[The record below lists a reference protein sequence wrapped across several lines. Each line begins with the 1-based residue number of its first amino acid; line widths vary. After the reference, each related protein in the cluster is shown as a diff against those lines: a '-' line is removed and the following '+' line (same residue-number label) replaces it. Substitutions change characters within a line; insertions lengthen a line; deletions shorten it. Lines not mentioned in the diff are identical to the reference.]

1 MPGRTRETPG
11 TFDSF
16 FGARTEGLG
25 SKFCLETAK
34 FRREPILKM
43 IGKSLAGGL
52 LQAAA
57 VMAAWA
63 WSPVLSGEPA
73 VGAEAITPLISRAEA
88 EAVEAEHRRFWE
100 RAAADSALRMGLG
113 NIAIGFY
120 DILLEEADVAEAE
133 RHEMEL
139 NRITAFI
146 SLGRLEEAEAALGEY
161 RGKRASRFYLRQ
173 ALVGY
178 FLGDEKA
185 AGAALELVD
194 EEALLRE
201 ELAWS
206 FLIRGLLQRKTLGEE
221 EGDSFLERARQAAV
235 STEQRAQIDL
245 IIYRTS
251 LLESGRI
258 SPGQLQ
264 LLQEEM
270 ESQILQG
277 NRVGFQFAKQYA
289 VALNAVG
296 RPEEAVE
303 SIRETL
309 PLILEVDYDLR
320 DELLLLQGILS
331 GRTTEDGRGAF
342 RRLLST
348 GVTTDLRLHALHSLV
363 ASATTPEDID
373 AFLFYTNEL
382 PLAGLPGV
390 LKDQVFYSRAQLLY
404 RIKDYDGSENECQTL
419 LAENPETEL
428 RESTLRLL
436 VLIAFQRQRYR
447 TAAGF
452 LLQLGELVAT
462 EGERNRIQLLVAD
475 CFFLAEDY
483 RNAADSYGVAIE
495 QDQSDRGVILF
506 QWVLSEIKAGN
517 YEKAIEHMG
526 AFKED
531 DGVDPVQ
538 KWRALWNLLSAMQRV
553 GEYSEAYHLLSE
565 WLTRES
571 KEALPVSLWVRLLWL
586 RCQLTLKTGRYDT
599 TPAVAGEVYRAL
611 SEAKGQLDED
621 LGIEITSLTQVMES
635 QALVFSGR
643 EEEGMELLAAVRRDF
658 PGTRAAVQ
666 SIFAE
671 ARYFASRN
679 LMVDAQQRLIQLAD
693 TYPESELAPVALY
706 EAALHALTRGTDSTM
721 REASLIFERMADHY
735 PEHPLVFYGRLNQGN
750 LLRSFNDF
758 GGAEQVFE
766 QLLIAFPGHK
776 DSAVVLMAQAE
787 CILAQTDTS
796 LVRIDQAIGK
806 FERLAELPDLP
817 IDLRVEAA
825 WKWAFAYQRRNNPER
840 VVQIYWLTINQFLI
854 EEDHAREL
862 GPTGRY
868 WMSRIVISLGEALE
882 GKGDLESARRVYA
895 LIAERGLPFQSLAEG
910 KLGRM
915 GQKQG

>member
-1 MPGRTRETPG
+1 MPGRTRETQG
-11 TFDSF
+11 TFNTF

-25 SKFCLETAK
+25 SKLCLETAK
-34 FRREPILKM
+34 FRREPVLKM

-52 LQAAA
+52 LKAAA
-57 VMAAWA
+57 VVAAWV
-63 WSPVLSGEPA
+63 WSPALSGEPA
-73 VGAEAITPLISRAEA
+73 GGAEAITPLVSKAEA
-88 EAVEAEHRRFWE
+88 EAVEAEHRRTWE
-100 RAAADSALRMGLG
+100 RVAADSALRMGLG

-120 DILLEEADVAEAE
+120 DILLDEADVTDAE

-146 SLGRLEEAEAALGEY
+146 SLGRLEEAKAALGEY
-161 RGKRASRFYLRQ
+161 GGKRASRFYLRQ

-185 AGAALELVD
+185 AEAALELVD
-194 EEALLRE
+194 GEILSRE
-201 ELAWS
+201 EMAWS
-206 FLIRGLLQRKTLGEE
+206 FLIRGLLQRNTLREE
-221 EGDSFLERARQAAV
+221 ERDAILERARQAAV

-251 LLESGRI
+251 LLDSGRI

-277 NRVGFQFAKQYA
+277 NRVGYQFAKQYA
-289 VALNAVG
+289 VALDAAG

-390 LKDQVFYSRAQLLY
+390 LKDQVLYSRAQLLY
-404 RIKDYDGSENECQTL
+404 RIKDYEGSENECQTL

-452 LLQLGELVAT
+452 LIQLGELVAT

-483 RNAADSYGVAIE
+483 RNAADSYGVAME

-517 YEKAIEHMG
+517 YMKAIEHMG

-531 DGVDPVQ
+531 VGVDPVQ

-553 GEYSEAYHLLSE
+553 GEYSEAYNLLSE

-571 KEALPVSLWVRLLWL
+571 REALPVSLWVRLLWL

-621 LGIEITSLTQVMES
+621 LGIDITSLTQVMES

>member
-1 MPGRTRETPG
+1 
-11 TFDSF
+11 
-16 FGARTEGLG
+16 
-25 SKFCLETAK
+25 
-34 FRREPILKM
+34 M
-43 IGKSLAGGL
+43 IGKSLTGGL
-52 LQAAA
+52 FSAAW

-63 WSPVLSGEPA
+63 CSSVLFGQQAGA
-73 VGAEAITPLISRAEA
+73 VDAIIPLISEAEA
-88 EAVEAEHRRFWE
+88 EAFEGDQWRTWE
-100 RAAADSALRMGLG
+100 RAAADSALRTGLG

-120 DILLEEADVAEAE
+120 DRLLEGVDVADGET
-133 RHEMEL
+133 HEMEL

-146 SLGRLEEAEAALGEY
+146 SLGRLEEAKAALEEY
-161 RGKRASRFYLRQ
+161 NGKRASRYHLRR

-178 FLGDEKA
+178 FLGEEKEA
-185 AGAALELVD
+185 KAALELVD
-194 EEALLRE
+194 GQALLRE
-201 ELAWS
+201 ERAWHL
-206 FLIRGLLQRKTLGEE
+206 LIRGLLQRRTLEGEE
-221 EGDSFLERARQAAV
+221 GEALLELARQAAV
-235 STEQRAQIDL
+235 STEQRAQIAL
-245 IIYRTS
+245 IIFRTL
-251 LLESGRI
+251 LLESRRI
-258 SPGQLQ
+258 SPDQLK
-264 LLQEEM
+264 LLRGEM
-270 ESQILQG
+270 DFQILEG
-277 NRVGFQFAKQYA
+277 NRAGYQFAKQYA
-289 VALNAVG
+289 VALNAAG

-309 PLILEVDYDLR
+309 PLILEADYDLR

-331 GRTTEDGRGAF
+331 GRATEGGRDAF
-342 RRLLST
+342 RRLLSA
-348 GVTTDLRLHALHSLV
+348 GVTTELRLHALHALV
-363 ASATTPEDID
+363 SSATTSEDIE
-373 AFLFYTNEL
+373 AFLTYTNEL

-390 LKDQVFYSRAQLLY
+390 LKDQVLYSRAQLLY
-404 RIKDYDGSENECQTL
+404 RIMEYEASDNECQTL
-419 LAENPETEL
+419 LAENPDAEL
-428 RESTLRLL
+428 KQSTLRLL
-436 VLIAFQRQRYR
+436 VLIAFQRQRFR

-452 LLQLGELVAT
+452 LIQLGELVGT
-462 EGERNRIQLLVAD
+462 DGERNRIQLLVAD

-483 RNAADSYGVAIE
+483 RNAADSYGVAME
-495 QDQSDRGVILF
+495 QDQSDRGVVLF
-506 QWVLSEIKAGN
+506 QWILSEIKAGN
-517 YEKAIEHMG
+517 YKKAIEHIG
-526 AFKED
+526 ALKED
-531 DGVDPVQ
+531 DSVDPVQ

-553 GEYSEAYHLLSE
+553 GEESEAYQLLSE

-571 KEALPVSLWVRLLWL
+571 KEVLPVSLWVRLLWL
-586 RCQLTLKTGRYDT
+586 RCQLTLKTGRYDM

-611 SEAKGQLDED
+611 SEAKGQLDMG

-643 EEEGMELLAAVRRDF
+643 EEEGMELLEAVRRDF
-658 PGTRAAVQ
+658 PNTRAAVQ

-671 ARYFASRN
+671 ARYFASQN

-693 TYPESELAPVALY
+693 TYPDSELAPVALY

-721 REASLIFERMADHY
+721 REASLVFERMAAHY

-796 LVRIDQAIGK
+796 QVRIDQAIGK

-840 VVQIYWLTINQFLI
+840 VIQIYWLTINQFLI
-854 EEDHAREL
+854 EEDHARGL

-882 GKGDLESARRVYA
+882 DRGDLESARRVYA
-895 LIAERGLPFQSLAEG
+895 LIEERGLPFQNLAQG
-910 KLGRM
+910 KLARM

>member
-1 MPGRTRETPG
+1 
-11 TFDSF
+11 
-16 FGARTEGLG
+16 
-25 SKFCLETAK
+25 
-34 FRREPILKM
+34 M
-43 IGKSLAGGL
+43 IGKSLTGGL
-52 LQAAA
+52 LSAAW

-63 WSPVLSGEPA
+63 SSPVLFGQQAGA
-73 VGAEAITPLISRAEA
+73 VDAITPLIGEAEA
-88 EAVEAEHRRFWE
+88 EAFEEDQRRTWE
-100 RAAADSALRMGLG
+100 RAAADSALRTGLG

-120 DILLEEADVAEAE
+120 DRLLEKADIADGAT
-133 RHEMEL
+133 HEMEL

-146 SLGRLEEAEAALGEY
+146 SLGRLEEAKAALEKY
-161 RGKRASRFYLRQ
+161 HGKRASRYHLRR
-173 ALVGY
+173 ALVGH
-178 FLGDEKA
+178 FLGEEKEA
-185 AGAALELVD
+185 KVALELVD
-194 EEALLRE
+194 GQALLRE
-201 ELAWS
+201 ERAWHL
-206 FLIRGLLQRKTLGEE
+206 LIRGLLQRRILEGEE
-221 EGDSFLERARQAAV
+221 GEALLERARQAAV
-235 STEQRAQIDL
+235 STEQRAQIAL
-245 IIYRTS
+245 IIYRTL
-251 LLESGRI
+251 LLESRRI
-258 SPGQLQ
+258 SPDQLK
-264 LLQEEM
+264 LLREEM
-270 ESQILQG
+270 DSQIVEG
-277 NRVGFQFAKQYA
+277 NRAGYQFAKQYA
-289 VALNAVG
+289 VALNAAD
-296 RPEEAVE
+296 RSEEAVE

-309 PLILEVDYDLR
+309 PLILEADYDLR

-331 GRTTEDGRGAF
+331 GRATEGGRDAF
-342 RRLLST
+342 QRLLST
-348 GVTTDLRLHALHSLV
+348 GVTTELRLHALHALV
-363 ASATTPEDID
+363 LSATTSGAIE
-373 AFLFYTNEL
+373 AFLTFTNEL

-390 LKDQVFYSRAQLLY
+390 LKDQVLYSRAQLLY
-404 RIKDYDGSENECQTL
+404 RIMEYEASENECQTL
-419 LAENPETEL
+419 LAENPDAEL
-428 RESTLRLL
+428 RQSTLRLL
-436 VLIAFQRQRYR
+436 VLIAFQRQRFR

-452 LLQLGELVAT
+452 LIQLGELVGT
-462 EGERNRIQLLVAD
+462 DGERNRIQLLVAD

-495 QDQSDRGVILF
+495 QDQSDRGVVLF
-506 QWVLSEIKAGN
+506 QWILSEIKSGN
-517 YEKAIEHMG
+517 YEKAIEHIG

-531 DGVDPVQ
+531 GSVDPAQ

-553 GEYSEAYHLLSE
+553 GKKPEAYQLLSD

-571 KEALPVSLWVRLLWL
+571 KEVLPVSLWVRLLWL
-586 RCQLTLKTGRYDT
+586 RCQLTLKTGRYDM

-611 SEAKGQLDED
+611 SEAKGQLDKG

-643 EEEGMELLAAVRRDF
+643 EEEGMELLEAVRRDF
-658 PGTRAAVQ
+658 PNTRAAVQ

-671 ARYFASRN
+671 ARYFASQN

-693 TYPESELAPVALY
+693 TYPDSELAPVALY

-721 REASLIFERMADHY
+721 REASLVFERMADHY

-766 QLLIAFPGHK
+766 QLLIAFPEHK

-796 LVRIDQAIGK
+796 QVRIDQAIGK

-840 VVQIYWLTINQFLI
+840 VIQIYWLTINQFLI
-854 EEDHAREL
+854 EEDHAREF

-882 GKGDLESARRVYA
+882 SQGDLESARRVYA
-895 LIAERGLPFQSLAEG
+895 LIEERGLPFQNLAQG
-910 KLGRM
+910 KLARM

>member
-1 MPGRTRETPG
+1 MPGRTRETQG
-11 TFDSF
+11 TFDTF

-25 SKFCLETAK
+25 SKFYLETAK
-34 FRREPILKM
+34 FRREPVLKM
-43 IGKSLAGGL
+43 IGKSLAGDL
-52 LQAAA
+52 LLAAA

-73 VGAEAITPLISRAEA
+73 SEAEAITPLISTAEA
-88 EAVEAEHRRFWE
+88 EAVEAEHRRTWE

-120 DILLEEADVAEAE
+120 DHLLEEADVADAV

-146 SLGRLEEAEAALGEY
+146 SLGRLEEAKAALGEY
-161 RGKRASRFYLRQ
+161 RGMRASRFYLRQ

-194 EEALLRE
+194 GEALLGE
-201 ELAWS
+201 EMAWG
-206 FLIRGLLQRKTLGEE
+206 FLIRGLLQRKTREE
-221 EGDSFLERARQAAV
+221 EGDAFLERARQAAV

-258 SPGQLQ
+258 SPGQLK

-270 ESQILQG
+270 DSQILQG
-277 NRVGFQFAKQYA
+277 NRLGFQFAKQYA
-289 VALNAVG
+289 VALNAAG

-331 GRTTEDGRGAF
+331 GRTTEDGRDAF

-363 ASATTPEDID
+363 ASAITPEDID

-390 LKDQVFYSRAQLLY
+390 LKDQVLYSRAQLLY

-452 LLQLGELVAT
+452 LIQLGELVAT
-462 EGERNRIQLLVAD
+462 ESERNRIQLLVAD

-517 YEKAIEHMG
+517 YKKAIEHMG

-531 DGVDPVQ
+531 DSVDPVQ

-553 GEYSEAYHLLSE
+553 GEDSEAYHLLSE

-586 RCQLTLKTGRYDT
+586 RCQLTLKTGRYDA

-611 SEAKGQLDED
+611 SEAKGQLDEG
-621 LGIEITSLTQVMES
+621 LGIDITSLTQVMES

-735 PEHPLVFYGRLNQGN
+735 SEHPLVFYGRLNQGN

-766 QLLIAFPGHK
+766 QLLITFPGHK

-840 VVQIYWLTINQFLI
+840 VIQIYWLTINQFLI

-915 GQKQG
+915 GQTQG

>member
-1 MPGRTRETPG
+1 
-11 TFDSF
+11 
-16 FGARTEGLG
+16 
-25 SKFCLETAK
+25 
-34 FRREPILKM
+34 
-43 IGKSLAGGL
+43 
-52 LQAAA
+52 
-57 VMAAWA
+57 MAAWA
-63 WSPVLSGEPA
+63 CSPALFGQQAGA
-73 VGAEAITPLISRAEA
+73 VDANVPLIGEGEA
-88 EAVEAEHRRFWE
+88 AALEGDRRRTWE
-100 RAAADSALRMGLG
+100 RAAADSALRTGLG

-120 DILLEEADVAEAE
+120 DRLLEGADVADGET
-133 RHEMEL
+133 HEMEL

-146 SLGRLEEAEAALGEY
+146 SLGRLEEAKAALGEY
-161 RGKRASRFYLRQ
+161 HGKRASRYHLRR
-173 ALVGY
+173 ALAGY
-178 FLGDEKA
+178 FLGDEKVA
-185 AGAALELVD
+185 VEALEFVD
-194 EEALLRE
+194 GQALLRE
-201 ELAWS
+201 ERAWHL
-206 FLIRGLLQRKTLGEE
+206 LIRGLLQRKNRKGEE
-221 EGDSFLERARQAAV
+221 GEALLQRARQAAV
-235 STEQRAQIDL
+235 SIEQRAQIAL
-245 IIYRTS
+245 IINRTL
-251 LLESGRI
+251 LLESRRLN
-258 SPGQLQ
+258 PDQLK
-264 LLQEEM
+264 LLREEM
-270 ESQILQG
+270 DSQILEG
-277 NRVGFQFAKQYA
+277 NRAGYQFAKQYA
-289 VALNAVG
+289 VALNTAG

-303 SIRETL
+303 FIRETV
-309 PLILEVDYDLR
+309 PLILEADYDLR
-320 DELLLLQGILS
+320 DEMLFLQGILS
-331 GRTTEDGRGAF
+331 GRASEGGRDAF
-342 RRLLST
+342 RHLLSA
-348 GVTTDLRLHALHSLV
+348 GVTTELRLQALHALVSSAI
-363 ASATTPEDID
+363 ASEDIE
-373 AFLFYTNEL
+373 AFLTYTNEL

-390 LKDQVFYSRAQLLY
+390 LKDQVLYSRAQLLY
-404 RIKDYDGSENECQTL
+404 RIMDYEASENECQTL
-419 LAENPETEL
+419 LAENPGPEL
-428 RESTLRLL
+428 RQSTLRLL
-436 VLIAFQRQRYR
+436 VLIAFQRQRFR

-452 LLQLGELVAT
+452 LIQLGELVGT
-462 EGERNRIQLLVAD
+462 DGERNRIQLLVAD

-495 QDQSDRGVILF
+495 QDQSDRGVVLF
-506 QWVLSEIKAGN
+506 QWILSEIKAGN
-517 YEKAIEHMG
+517 YKKAIEHIG

-531 DGVDPVQ
+531 DSVDPVQ

-553 GEYSEAYHLLSE
+553 GEESEAYRLLSE

-571 KEALPVSLWVRLLWL
+571 KEVLPVSLWVRLLWL
-586 RCQLTLKTGRYDT
+586 RCQLTLKTGRYDR

-611 SEAKGQLDED
+611 SEAKGQLDKD

-643 EEEGMELLAAVRRDF
+643 EEEGMELLEAVRRDF
-658 PGTRAAVQ
+658 PNTRAAVQ

-671 ARYFASRN
+671 ARYFASKN

-721 REASLIFERMADHY
+721 REASLVFERMAAHY

-796 LVRIDQAIGK
+796 QVRIDQAIGK

-840 VVQIYWLTINQFLI
+840 VIQIYWLTIDQFLI

-882 GKGDLESARRVYA
+882 GQGDLESARRVYA
-895 LIAERGLPFQSLAEG
+895 LIEERGLPFQNLAQG
-910 KLGRM
+910 KLARM

>member
-1 MPGRTRETPG
+1 MPGRTRETQG
-11 TFDSF
+11 TFDTF

-25 SKFCLETAK
+25 SKFCSETAK

-57 VMAAWA
+57 LMVAWA
-63 WSPVLSGEPA
+63 WSPVLSGEQA
-73 VGAEAITPLISRAEA
+73 GGADAITPLISKVEA
-88 EAVEAEHRRFWE
+88 EAVEAEHRRSWE

-120 DILLEEADVAEAE
+120 DILLEEADVADAE

-146 SLGRLEEAEAALGEY
+146 SLGRLEEAKAALGEY
-161 RGKRASRFYLRQ
+161 RGKRASRFHLRQ

-178 FLGDEKA
+178 FLGEEKA

-194 EEALLRE
+194 GEALLRE
-201 ELAWS
+201 EMAWS
-206 FLIRGLLQRKTLGEE
+206 FLIRGLLQRKTRGAE
-221 EGDSFLERARQAAV
+221 EGDAILERARQAAV

-264 LLQEEM
+264 LLEEEM

-277 NRVGFQFAKQYA
+277 NRVGYQFAKQYA
-289 VALNAVG
+289 VALNAAG

-390 LKDQVFYSRAQLLY
+390 LKDQVLYSRAQLLY
-404 RIKDYDGSENECQTL
+404 RIKDYEGSENECQTL

-452 LLQLGELVAT
+452 LIQLGELVAT

-506 QWVLSEIKAGN
+506 QWVLSEIKSGN
-517 YEKAIEHMG
+517 YKKAIEHMG

-531 DGVDPVQ
+531 VGVDPVQ

-571 KEALPVSLWVRLLWL
+571 REALPVSLWVRLLWL

-621 LGIEITSLTQVMES
+621 LGIDITSLTQVMES

-840 VVQIYWLTINQFLI
+840 VVQIYWLTINQYLI